1 MNTRIALVIKAK
13 NITPSQLAD
22 ELGIQRSGLSH
33 ILNNRNKPSL
43 EFIQKLL
50 KKYPDLSTNWLLFGE
65 GPMMNPYPAV
75 EKQVVIE
82 PSVYETKIHKPLQQP
97 GIMELFPPDDQE
109 ANEYLKE
116 KEESTGKNPAHLL
129 DNEENIDENKQLF
142 QEHIF
147 ASEKLTN
154 TEAPKKAENVNNL
167 PSAETYVQEPLSEN
181 TTTSPENKKSPALL
195 QKNSRTVKKI
205 VIFYSDHTFVEYKPG
220 GEED

>member
-1 MNTRIALVIKAK
+1 MNNRIALVIKAK
-13 NITPSQLAD
+13 NISPSQLAD

-65 GPMMNPYPAV
+65 GPMMNPYPV
-75 EKQVVIE
+75 IEKQVIIE
-82 PSVYETKIHKPLQQP
+82 PSVPETKLQKPVPQP
-97 GIMELFPPDDQE
+97 VIMELFPPDDQE

-116 KEESTGKNPAHLL
+116 KEESIDQNTTHIL
-129 DNEENIDENKQLF
+129 DNEETINENKQVF
-142 QEHIF
+142 HEHIL
-147 ASEKLTN
+147 ASEKLIN
-154 TEAPKKAENVNNL
+154 AGVPKMHENL
-167 PSAETYVQEPLSEN
+167 SKLSANESSVRESSSDDS
-181 TTTSPENKKSPALL
+181 TTSPENKKNPAILHS
-195 QKNSRTVKKI
+195 NSRSVKKI